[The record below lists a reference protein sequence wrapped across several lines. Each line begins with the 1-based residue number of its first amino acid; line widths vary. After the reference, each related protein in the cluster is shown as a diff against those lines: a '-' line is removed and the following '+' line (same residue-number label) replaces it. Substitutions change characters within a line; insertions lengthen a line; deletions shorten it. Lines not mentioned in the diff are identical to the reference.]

1 MFEGQGGE
9 SMTGMKGTA
18 GKKGQKRGSRSA
30 GGFLR
35 RDIPSLSAG
44 FGLAGSRLPGRR
56 RGVSLKRIGSFLGL
70 CVLGAGALAI
80 AGSASEPSFQEDAAV
95 VQEHLLTMTDR
106 ELAPYSDEV
115 LGLATAAYARIPADA
130 QDDALAEML
139 ATTHEEARYGVA
151 LGAYST
157 LPEEGKASLLEEEL
171 AGLGPGM
178 RLALLE
184 EGALVLPLDERTDLA
199 DNLYV
204 SLPEYERR
212 EMLGRHGRDL
222 VGALY
227 QGALSSV
234 REGLDALFGTPSGE
248 DAGGEGR

>member
-1 MFEGQGGE
+1 MARMNGTQKKNRQRRGQ
-9 SMTGMKGTA
+9 
-18 GKKGQKRGSRSA
+18 RGS

-35 RDIPSLSAG
+35 RDIHPLPAG
-44 FGLAGSRLPGRR
+44 LGLAGGGLPGRR
-56 RGVSLKRIGSFLGL
+56 RGVAMRRIGTFLGL
-70 CVLGAGALAI
+70 CVLGAGALAL
-80 AGSASEPSFQEDAAV
+80 ASSASEPSFQEDAAV

-115 LGLATAAYARIPADA
+115 LGLATAAYARIPEDA
-130 QDDALAEML
+130 QDDALAGML
-139 ATTHEEARYGVA
+139 VTTHEGARYGVA
-151 LGAYST
+151 LAAYST
-157 LPEEGKASLLEEEL
+157 LPDEGKAALLEEEI

-178 RLALLE
+178 RQALLE
-184 EGALVLPLDERTDLA
+184 EGALSLPLDERTGIA
-199 DNLYV
+199 DALYV

-234 REGLDALFGTPSGE
+234 REGLDALFGNSSGG